1 MNVPRIGI
9 GFDSHRFVE
18 GRPLILGGLNIPHEK
33 GLLGHSDADA
43 LLHAI
48 IDALLGA
55 AGAGNIG
62 SRFPDSDEQFRNASS
77 IDMLVQTAE
86 ILQSYGYA
94 VSNVDAV
101 VITEQPKL
109 ARHIEKIRGN
119 IAFAL
124 GTDPAMISVK
134 GKTAEG
140 MGNVGSGEGIAV
152 HAVAM
157 VVPL

>member
-1 MNVPRIGI
+1 MNLPRIGV

-18 GRPLILGGLNIPHEK
+18 GRPLILGGLTIPHDK

-62 SRFPDSDEQFRNASS
+62 SRFPDSDEQYRDASS
-77 IDMLVQTAE
+77 IDMLVQTVE
-86 ILQSYGYA
+86 IVRSYGYS
-94 VSNVDAV
+94 VSNIDAV
-101 VITEQPKL
+101 VIAEEPKIS
-109 ARHIEKIRGN
+109 RYVEKIRGN

-124 GTDPAMISVK
+124 GTDPAAISVK

-140 MGNVGSGEGIAV
+140 MGSIGSGEGIAV
-152 HAVAM
+152 HAVALIA
-157 VVPL
+157 PL